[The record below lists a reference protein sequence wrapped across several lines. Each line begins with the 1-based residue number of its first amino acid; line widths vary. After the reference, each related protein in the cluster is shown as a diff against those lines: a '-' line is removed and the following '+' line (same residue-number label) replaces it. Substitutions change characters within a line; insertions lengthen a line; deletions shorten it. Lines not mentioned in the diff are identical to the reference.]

1 MTDEIHLLVF
11 NTSSGNP
18 PYIWLECG
26 NFSEVSPPLGT
37 ITGTKFE
44 DLDGDGNDR
53 EGGEPGVG
61 GWTINISGPVD
72 DSTTTN
78 SSGNYSFEDLPAGSY
93 QVSEKPRSGW
103 TQSYPAG
110 NKHTV
115 VIPKTGGT
123 QGSVDFGN
131 FRPAELSGVKFLDN
145 DGDGA
150 REGGAGLSGWQ
161 INLQGLDGRGNKVN
175 LATTTNS
182 SGQYSFSVP
191 PGTYS
196 VTEKQ
201 RDGWVQTAPQPNPKA
216 GYTRAVQSGEEVGGL
231 DFGNA
236 ELGSVSG
243 LKWRDQN
250 ADGVQDAG
258 EPRLGGWEIR
268 LDGETGKGAPVH
280 RTTTT
285 DAAGTYAFADLAPG
299 SYVVSEVLQEGWRQ
313 TYPAEGSYAVTI
325 KSGVDLTGLDFGNQI
340 PLIKVPRLA
349 NLWLCSID
357 SVSCTNKE
365 AGVEEVNLAIE
376 LGKVLDSPDPKQ
388 GDPQTIGSFEFEV
401 RFEAKYVNVTV
412 SAGSIFDR
420 SDAECVS
427 IRGEGFV
434 QFRCNITGKPADA
447 SHGPGTLAILH
458 VTPTPDVYSL
468 LVANQLNGIV
478 TQLINQDCQLSD
490 LQGHPIK
497 IDACDDAAVTIR
509 YLEGDVHNDCHIDV
523 RDQQQVAFRWG
534 ARLGQLLYNSRY
546 DLEPSYPKA
555 ADGDID
561 AKDLQ
566 LVFGRAGSTCKA
578 PHPAQPPIDPKAKL
592 EPPGSLDR

>member
-1 MTDEIHLLVF
+1 MALLLILAGVGNSQFPLGAEASHAAGFRDLTGDPLPNSVCPGGFGYDAAGDWAGVTQAKDDVLEHLGSDYEPTGWTPAHVEQAKLVTLTVSDIVDGAPSAAPFGKTRVSLGSPVPSVGSCTTSTFFQSSLQTALRCLIRDPRCLPPDTPFERARFQLTDEIHLLVF

-53 EGGEPGVG
+53 EGGEPGVS

-123 QGSVDFGN
+123 QGSVDFAN

-325 KSGVDLTGLDFGNQI
+325 KS
-340 PLIKVPRLA
+340 
-349 NLWLCSID
+349 
-357 SVSCTNKE
+357 
-365 AGVEEVNLAIE
+365 
-376 LGKVLDSPDPKQ
+376 
-388 GDPQTIGSFEFEV
+388 
-401 RFEAKYVNVTV
+401 
-412 SAGSIFDR
+412 
-420 SDAECVS
+420 
-427 IRGEGFV
+427 
-434 QFRCNITGKPADA
+434 
-447 SHGPGTLAILH
+447 
-458 VTPTPDVYSL
+458 
-468 LVANQLNGIV
+468 
-478 TQLINQDCQLSD
+478 
-490 LQGHPIK
+490 
-497 IDACDDAAVTIR
+497 
-509 YLEGDVHNDCHIDV
+509 
-523 RDQQQVAFRWG
+523 
-534 ARLGQLLYNSRY
+534 
-546 DLEPSYPKA
+546 
-555 ADGDID
+555 
-561 AKDLQ
+561 
-566 LVFGRAGSTCKA
+566 
-578 PHPAQPPIDPKAKL
+578 
-592 EPPGSLDR
+592 